1 MPEPYRL
8 TIDGRKLRA
17 LIDRTR
23 TPTDPQFIGKIGQAI
38 RQWGAL
44 VQARAV
50 RNVSGFPV
58 IYQGGGFRVMVRTG
72 TLKGAIE
79 LQYPF
84 GSPFQ
89 ARVYVNGTH
98 TSPGGGGPSTGGWL
112 AKPRPVSDYAGSI
125 EWGHPAID
133 LKQHMQGKTVPFFAS
148 RGQNSRGPYTAR
160 GLKASD
166 TNAQGYGSGWVNE
179 ALNAKLAA
187 KGKASMIFTKRG
199 GATAFKGNSST
210 YFLTFRR
217 VGKTGWV
224 IPAARPRPF
233 MRAALEGTK
242 DQGRRMMVAA
252 AVDAMGLTEA
262 IQR

>member
-1 MPEPYRL
+1 MAQEPYRL
-8 TIDGRKLRA
+8 EIDGRKLRA

-23 TPTDPQFIGKIGQAI
+23 TPTDPAFIGKIGQAI

-50 RNVSGFPV
+50 RNVSGYPV
-58 IYQGGGFRVMVRTG
+58 VYQGGAFRVQVRTG

-89 ARVYVNGTH
+89 ARVYVNGTRM
-98 TSPGGGGPSTGGWL
+98 TPDQLGSKSRSV
-112 AKPRPVSDYAGSI
+112 ADYAGAI
-125 EWGHPAID
+125 EWGHKAID
-133 LKQHMQGKTVPFFAS
+133 LKLTMQGKVIPFFAS
-148 RGQNSRGPYTAR
+148 RGQNSRGPYAAR
-160 GLKASD
+160 GLAPVD
-166 TNAQGYGSGWVNE
+166 GQERGYGSGWQSQ

-187 KGKASMIFTKRG
+187 KNKPSMTFTKKG

-210 YFLTFRR
+210 YFIAFRR

-224 IPAARPRPF
+224 IPAAKPRPF
-233 MRAALEGTK
+233 MRAALEGTAT
-242 DQGRRMMVAA
+242 QGRRLLVTA
-252 AVDAMGLTEA
+252 AVDALGLTEA
-262 IQR
+262 ISR